1 MPEDV
6 ACPGLETLRG
16 QPWCPSSAS
25 RLIVHTASPCSA
37 VCISAPARASTA
49 SVVPPCAAGP
59 PPSAA
64 TKNSAFLVRADPGCI
79 TMPPPR
85 RATAQP
91 APARTPGVWSDAR
104 HTDGA
109 GPRRSTPGRHDSPSG
124 ALIDGSHY
132 RGRHPNDTVKQ
143 TLRVTSTVDPTPRIR
158 PSVLGPQPAVPDG
171 GSVSVGPS
179 KGPGSGRQG
188 RSEPGRSADHRI
200 GTRPPSPP
208 PRAEPPLVGRWSAC
222 CCSWPTT
229 CYH

>member
-1 MPEDV
+1 MPVPLTAPDHE
-6 ACPGLETLRG
+6 G
-16 QPWCPSSAS
+16 QLQAGT
-25 RLIVHTASPCSA
+25 TA
-37 VCISAPARASTA
+37 
-49 SVVPPCAAGP
+49 
-59 PPSAA
+59 
-64 TKNSAFLVRADPGCI
+64 
-79 TMPPPR
+79 
-85 RATAQP
+85 
-91 APARTPGVWSDAR
+91 
-104 HTDGA
+104 
-109 GPRRSTPGRHDSPSG
+109 PSG

-208 PRAEPPLVGRWSAC
+208 PRADPPGGALVGVLLLVAYYLLLLNKPEDIGVLLLGGAWWSPGR
-222 CCSWPTT
+222 SGRS
-229 CYH
+229 